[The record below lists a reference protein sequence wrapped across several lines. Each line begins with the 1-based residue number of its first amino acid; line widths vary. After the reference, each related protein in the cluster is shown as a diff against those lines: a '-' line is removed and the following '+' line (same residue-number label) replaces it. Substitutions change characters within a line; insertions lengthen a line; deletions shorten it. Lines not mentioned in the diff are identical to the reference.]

1 MKALE
6 SALWRFGIECPRR
19 QVMRR
24 EVVEQR
30 AGDGGFA
37 HASLVR
43 THHDHRRLR
52 HGYTSLAA
60 PRHESGRVVLLIAP
74 DDCGRIGRITLI
86 SPCVSSTHPVRRLEA
101 LPSRVC
107 AVELQLRPRFSI

>member
-1 MKALE
+1 MENYEVELALLHRVEEAHLIGDRSDVDDVAMFRMKALE
-6 SALWRFGIECPRR
+6 SAFWRFGIECPRR

-52 HGYTSLAA
+52 HGLYLTSGAV
-60 PRHESGRVVLLIAP
+60 PRVW
-74 DDCGRIGRITLI
+74 
-86 SPCVSSTHPVRRLEA
+86 
-101 LPSRVC
+101 PSRSAHC
-107 AVELQLRPRFSI
+107 TG